1 MNYKIIG
8 SAPRSSFFTERR
20 QQRFP
25 SRSASRNRVGDSE
38 AGYLSAVRA
47 VLGLGLCLG
56 SWAIAVTPAQADEE
70 KISCLG
76 RLEPGLGIVH
86 LASPSVGGGVIAS
99 LHVSEGDWV
108 DEGQLLATLD
118 DHALRSADVARLQAE
133 LSNAKREEERAQ
145 TIFKRSAASA
155 ATLDA
160 AVLRVRVAEANL
172 AAARARL
179 ELTQIRAPIQG
190 QILEIHTRPGER
202 VGEDGFLEMGDTKR
216 MMAVAEV
223 YETDIGSVQQGKQA
237 RVTSPALEEPLTGSV
252 DIIALKIGRM
262 DVLGTDPIAKTDA
275 RVVEVRVKLD
285 SSEAVERLTNLQ
297 VEIEIDR

>member
-1 MNYKIIG
+1 M
-8 SAPRSSFFTERR
+8 
-20 QQRFP
+20 
-25 SRSASRNRVGDSE
+25 
-38 AGYLSAVRA
+38 
-47 VLGLGLCLG
+47 LGLGLWLG
-56 SWAIAVTPAQADEE
+56 LWVIAVTPAQADER

-76 RLEPGLGIVH
+76 RLEPGLGIVY

-99 LHVSEGDWV
+99 LHAAEGDWV

-118 DHALRSADVARLQAE
+118 DHALRSADVARLHAE
-133 LSNAKREEERAQ
+133 LSNAKREEDRAQ
-145 TIFKRSAASA
+145 TIFKQSAASA
-155 ATLDA
+155 ATLDV

-223 YETDIGSVQQGKQA
+223 YETDIGAVLQGKQA

-252 DIIALKIGRM
+252 EIIALKVGRM
-262 DVLGTDPIAKTDA
+262 DVLGTDPVAKTDA